1 MKKDESAAKCMS
13 GNFCRC
19 TGYRPIL
26 GACSKADVIDIE
38 DLVGKPSATPVS
50 NTESNEKGVVV
61 NGGTGFMPITN
72 ASEAE
77 THASTT
83 TATKR
88 HIGTDVI
95 ISWMYNVQNTVVL
108 ETLKR
113 LKSVDEIENSIKSL
127 EPTFVDFFCRKNMF
141 LTKPC
146 AK

>member
-38 DLVGKPSATPVS
+38 DLVKGKPSATPVS
-50 NTESNEKGVVV
+50 NNGLNEKGVVV

-88 HIGTDVI
+88 HIGTNRIKLLDV
-95 ISWMYNVQNTVVL
+95 
-108 ETLKR
+108 
-113 LKSVDEIENSIKSL
+113 
-127 EPTFVDFFCRKNMF
+127 
-141 LTKPC
+141 
-146 AK
+146 